1 MALENIEIKT
11 NDDPIEET
19 AISANSIEE
28 TIISDDWIEEGDEI
42 FEEVEEIP
50 SFAGGIHKFR
60 VFLDANIIYPRMARD
75 LGVQGRVVLQFVI
88 EKDGSLTDI
97 IVVRSLGNGLDEEA
111 IRVIQ
116 KSPKWNPGKQQGKV
130 VRVKHTVPIVFSL
143 KN

>member
-11 NDDPIEET
+11 NDEPIEET
-19 AISANSIEE
+19 AISADPIEE

-42 FEEVEEIP
+42 FDVVDEMP
-50 SFAGGIHKFR
+50 SFAGGIDKFR
-60 VFLDANIIYPRMARD
+60 VFLGTNIIYPQMARD